1 MNIALTG
8 ANGSIGKELVPFL
21 KGYGHEVYSISSSIP
36 RDGKFCFSYEEL
48 ITKTIDAK
56 IDVFFHLASINS
68 NLADEEINYEIKLTR
83 DVLLS
88 LPSLDCKK
96 LIFFSSAKVYG
107 DNSFSNTFYGE
118 NDQLKPICSYGKAKK
133 LSEELIHLESSR
145 LGIKSVIFRLPPVFN
160 KSSNSNLAKLIKFS
174 QYKIPLP
181 ILAHGLVN
189 QRSFLSLNN
198 LKTII
203 SFVLM
208 NKETFFQ
215 NEIYNASDSES
226 ISLNELLRVAGN
238 SYIFIIP
245 KKISNLFLKLPVI
258 KKLLLKLYGNFVLD
272 NSKLQSAMDVK
283 LKTTHQSI
291 KINS

>member
-1 MNIALTG
+1 
-8 ANGSIGKELVPFL
+8 
-21 KGYGHEVYSISSSIP
+21 
-36 RDGKFCFSYEEL
+36 
-48 ITKTIDAK
+48 
-56 IDVFFHLASINS
+56 
-68 NLADEEINYEIKLTR
+68 
-83 DVLLS
+83 
-88 LPSLDCKK
+88 
-96 LIFFSSAKVYG
+96 
-107 DNSFSNTFYGE
+107 
-118 NDQLKPICSYGKAKK
+118 
-133 LSEELIHLESSR
+133 
-145 LGIKSVIFRLPPVFN
+145 
-160 KSSNSNLAKLIKFS
+160 
-174 QYKIPLP
+174 
-181 ILAHGLVN
+181 
-189 QRSFLSLNN
+189 
-198 LKTII
+198 
-203 SFVLM
+203 M